1 MLANI
6 FKSGLIIYK
15 NKNLFRM
22 NDLQYIVRKPVKE
35 TANPP
40 LLILLHGYGS
50 NEEDLFS
57 FAEELPKEL
66 LIISLQAPFEMGYNA
81 YAWYA
86 INFDDV
92 NGKFSDLKQAKES
105 IDLIASFID
114 KLKIKFNTDASK
126 TFLLGF
132 SQGAILSYSL
142 SFFYPN
148 KVNHVIA
155 LSGYIN
161 KQLLP
166 KNIGKD
172 IQTDYYCSHGS
183 VDQVLPVDWA
193 RNSKPF
199 LDNLGVQNVYSE
211 YNVGHGVAPQNFYS
225 FKSWIEERL

>member
-1 MLANI
+1 MHN
-6 FKSGLIIYK
+6 
-15 NKNLFRM
+15 NLK
-22 NDLQYIVRKPVKE
+22 YIVRKPLKE
-35 TANPP
+35 AANPP

-57 FAEELPKEL
+57 FAEELPKEF
-66 LIISLQAPFEMGYNA
+66 LIISLQAPYGMGYGA

-86 INFDDV
+86 INFDDIQ
-92 NGKFSDLKQAKES
+92 GKFSDLKQAKES
-105 IDLIASFID
+105 IDKIASFID
-114 KLKIKFNTDASK
+114 EIKIKFNTDTSK

-148 KVNHVIA
+148 KVNHIIA

-161 KQLLP
+161 KELLP
-166 KNIGKD
+166 NDISKNIE
-172 IQTDYYCSHGS
+172 TDYYCSHGS

-193 RNSKPF
+193 RKSAPF
-199 LDNLGVQNVYSE
+199 LDNLSLQNVYAE
-211 YNVGHGVAPQNFYS
+211 YPVGHGVAPQNFYS